1 LHVTLR
7 IARGLPSLRR
17 PNALDVVLG
26 AIGALREREG
36 FRLVHFA
43 VLSNH
48 VHLIAE
54 AEDGPALTS
63 GMRRLGVRLARRLN
77 RLWRRSGQV
86 LADRYHARALRTPRE
101 VRAALVYVLA
111 NARHHG
117 ARYSGYDAGTSG
129 AWFDGWR
136 GMAALSLTHA
146 PVRAAQ
152 TWLLRIGWRRRGL
165 IRLDEAPRAG

>member
-1 LHVTLR
+1 
-7 IARGLPSLRR
+7 
-17 PNALDVVLG
+17 
-26 AIGALREREG
+26 
-36 FRLVHFA
+36 LVHFA

-54 AEDGPALTS
+54 AEDGAALER
-63 GMRRLGVRLARRLN
+63 GMRTLGVRLARRLN
-77 RLWRRSGQV
+77 RSWRRSGRV

-117 ARYSGYDAGTSG
+117 ARYSGYPEGTSG
-129 AWFDGWR
+129 PWFDGWR
-136 GMAALSLTHA
+136 GMAALALAHA
-146 PVRAAQ
+146 PVRAAE
-152 TWLLRIGWRRRGL
+152 TWLLCVGWRRWGL